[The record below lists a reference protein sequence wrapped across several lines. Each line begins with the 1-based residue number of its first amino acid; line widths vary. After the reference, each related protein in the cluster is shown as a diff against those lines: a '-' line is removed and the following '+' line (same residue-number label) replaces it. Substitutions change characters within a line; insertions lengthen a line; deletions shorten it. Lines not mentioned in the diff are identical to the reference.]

1 MTLKNGHFPLFLL
14 NLTEFHHFQALGTKL
29 AEYTAEAI
37 RMKKHDDV
45 LSIYLKEINSIPLLT
60 REEEIELSQK
70 AKNGDKAARDKM
82 IKANLRFVV
91 RVAKKYQNH
100 GLDLSDL
107 ISEGNIGLI
116 NAIEKF
122 EPSRG
127 YHFISYAVWWI
138 NQSILKAVSEKS
150 RAIRLPLNR
159 ANELVRIEYASN
171 LINGTLSESEEV
183 EQIADMLNMPESKVR
198 ELLAISN
205 GMVSLD
211 AKVSAS
217 ENDNSVVGDYY
228 EDETYARPEEHTVE
242 VALKDDV
249 DSLLK
254 TLRPNEQKVIRLRYG
269 LNGYK
274 PMSLQEIGEECNLT
288 KERVR
293 QIEKKAIFRLQNPSR
308 IKRLEGYL
316 AA

>member
-1 MTLKNGHFPLFLL
+1 M
-14 NLTEFHHFQALGTKL
+14 
-29 AEYTAEAI
+29 
-37 RMKKHDDV
+37 KHDDV
-45 LSIYLKEINSIPLLT
+45 LSMYLKEINKIPLLT
-60 REEEIELSQK
+60 REEEVELCEK
-70 AKNGDKAARDKM
+70 AKKGDKAAKDKI

-91 RVAKKYQNH
+91 KVAKKYQNH
-100 GLDLSDL
+100 GLDLTDL

-150 RAIRLPLNR
+150 RAIRLPLNH

-171 LINGTLSESEEV
+171 LINGTLSEAEEV
-183 EQIADMLNMPESKVR
+183 EQIAQMLNMNESKVR
-198 ELLAISN
+198 ELLSISN
-205 GMVSLD
+205 GMISLD
-211 AKVSAS
+211 AKAASS
-217 ENDNSVVGDYY
+217 ENDNSLVGDYF
-228 EDETYARPEEHTVE
+228 EDQTYDKPEEHTVE
-242 VALKDDV
+242 AALKDDV
-249 DSLLK
+249 NSLLK
-254 TLRPNEQKVIRLRYG
+254 TLKPNEQKVIRLRYG
-269 LNGYK
+269 LGGYK
-274 PMSLQEIGEECNLT
+274 PMSLQEIGQECNLT